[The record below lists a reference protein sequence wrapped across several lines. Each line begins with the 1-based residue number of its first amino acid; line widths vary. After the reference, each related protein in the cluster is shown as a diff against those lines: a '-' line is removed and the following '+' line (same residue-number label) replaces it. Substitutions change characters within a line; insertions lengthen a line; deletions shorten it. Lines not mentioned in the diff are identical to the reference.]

1 MNTMRPHIAILIGLC
16 LPTVILC
23 PAEAYPLLI
32 IIAGAL
38 TDSVLSVPL
47 AGCPQLAVHRR
58 RPPDA

>member
-16 LPTVILC
+16 LATFILW

-38 TDSVLSVPL
+38 TD
-47 AGCPQLAVHRR
+47 AV
-58 RPPDA
+58 